1 MIHYYIPLTEGC
13 THGQVACPDGKCI
26 MAEWLC
32 DGRNECEGGWDERN
46 CCKFDGF
53 LKLCD
58 IYTRYIKT
66 RYV

>member
-1 MIHYYIPLTEGC
+1 
-13 THGQVACPDGKCI
+13 

-53 LKLCD
+53 LNSVKFIHG
-58 IYTRYIKT
+58 IYKHVMCKYFFNLF
-66 RYV
+66 